1 MPDEPLP
8 KPTPASQPAPAYELR
23 PMAQVRRIP
32 LIEREI
38 REHLSHAALDAVFA
52 QAEVISEGEATR
64 AGSQSQFLGS
74 TMLTFDVAALAEL
87 VREPADEGT
96 ARRLA
101 VLLASDKSLEGRI
114 ETIVRRE
121 VERITGLAPR
131 RVRGETRI
139 RTQGTRVFL
148 DIDVE
153 AMLP

>member
-1 MPDEPLP
+1 MVR
-8 KPTPASQPAPAYELR
+8 A
-23 PMAQVRRIP
+23 RRIP

-64 AGSQSQFLGS
+64 AGGQSQFLGS
-74 TMLTFDVAALAEL
+74 TMLTFDVAAMADL

-101 VLLASDKSLEGRI
+101 ALLASDRSLDGRI
-114 ETIVRRE
+114 QTIVRHE
-121 VERITGLAPR
+121 VERVTGLSPR

-139 RTQGTRVFL
+139 RTQGTRVYL
-148 DIDVE
+148 DVDVE
-153 AMLP
+153 AVLP